1 MDYINFCNVLE
12 NHHVYTEN
20 KELYHRRKSGLIEK
34 GINSVE
40 SNCRE
45 WGCLSGQP
53 RCDRGYKFVLLR
65 AA

>member
-1 MDYINFCNVLE
+1 MNDFNCCNIQE
-12 NHHVYTEN
+12 NKYGFTEN

-40 SNCRE
+40 SNCPE

-53 RCDRGYKFVLLR
+53 RCDRRYKFVL
-65 AA
+65 